1 MSLTLLI
8 ADDHQVVREGLR
20 TMLEKH
26 PDFKVVG
33 EASDGKMAVD
43 MSRELSPDVII
54 MDVSMPNM
62 DGIDATRQIT
72 SENPN
77 SKIVALTVHP
87 ERPFMYEMLRAGA
100 KGYLL
105 KNSGFEELTRAI
117 NTVMTGQT
125 YLSPR
130 VASTMVVD
138 FVQPT
143 DRENRNSKTILTPRE
158 TEVLQLLAQEKSTRE
173 IAAHLQVSVKTVET
187 HRRGIMKKL
196 NINSVAGLT
205 KYAVREGLAS
215 L

>member
-1 MSLTLLI
+1 MSLKLLI

-20 TMLEKH
+20 SMLEKH
-26 PDFKVVG
+26 PDFEVVG
-33 EASDGKMAVD
+33 EASDGKAAVD
-43 MSRELSPDVII
+43 LYRQLLPDVII
-54 MDVSMPNM
+54 MDVSMPIM

-72 SENPN
+72 TENPKA
-77 SKIVALTVHP
+77 KIVALTVHP

-100 KGYLL
+100 KAYLL

-117 NTVMTGQT
+117 QTVMGGQT

-130 VASTMVVD
+130 VASAMVVD
-138 FVQPT
+138 LVQPA
-143 DRENRNSKTILTPRE
+143 DKENEDSKAVLTPRE
-158 TEVLQLLAQEKSTRE
+158 TEVLRLLAEEKSTRE
-173 IAAHLQVSVKTVET
+173 IAAHLRVGVKTIET

-205 KYAVREGLAS
+205 KYAVREGLVS

>member
-1 MSLTLLI
+1 MSLKLLI

-20 TMLEKH
+20 SMLEKH
-26 PDFKVVG
+26 PDFEVVG
-33 EASDGKMAVD
+33 EASDGKAAVD
-43 MSRELSPDVII
+43 LSRKLMPDVII
-54 MDVSMPNM
+54 MDVAMPTM

-72 SENPN
+72 SKNPDA
-77 SKIVALTVHP
+77 KIVALTVHP

-117 NTVMTGQT
+117 KTVMSGQT

-138 FVQPT
+138 FVQPLN
-143 DRENRNSKTILTPRE
+143 RENKDAKGILTPRE

-173 IAAHLQVSVKTVET
+173 IATHLRVSVKTIET

>member
-1 MSLTLLI
+1 
-8 ADDHQVVREGLR
+8 
-20 TMLEKH
+20 
-26 PDFKVVG
+26 
-33 EASDGKMAVD
+33 
-43 MSRELSPDVII
+43 
-54 MDVSMPNM
+54 MDVSMPVM

-72 SENPN
+72 SKNREA
-77 SKIVALTVHP
+77 KVVALTVHP

-117 NTVMTGQT
+117 ETVVGGQT

-138 FVQPT
+138 FVQPNGKQ
-143 DRENRNSKTILTPRE
+143 DRDSRGVLTPRE
-158 TEVLQLLAQEKSTRE
+158 TEVLQLLAEEKSTRE
-173 IAAHLQVSVKTVET
+173 IAAHLRVSVKTIET

-205 KYAVREGLAS
+205 KYAVREGLTS

>member
-1 MSLTLLI
+1 MTLKLLI

-20 TMLEKH
+20 SMLEKH
-26 PDFKVVG
+26 PDFEVVG
-33 EASDGKMAVD
+33 EASDGQVAVD
-43 MSRELSPDVII
+43 LAQTLMPDVII
-54 MDVSMPNM
+54 MDVAMPNM

-72 SENPN
+72 AQNPEA
-77 SKIVALTVHP
+77 KIVALTVHP

-100 KGYLL
+100 KAYLL
-105 KNSGFEELTRAI
+105 KNSGFDELARAI
-117 NTVMTGQT
+117 KAVVSGQT

-138 FVQPT
+138 FVQPQ
-143 DRENRNSKTILTPRE
+143 DRENKEAKNILTPRE

-173 IAAHLQVSVKTVET
+173 IAAHLRVSVKTVET